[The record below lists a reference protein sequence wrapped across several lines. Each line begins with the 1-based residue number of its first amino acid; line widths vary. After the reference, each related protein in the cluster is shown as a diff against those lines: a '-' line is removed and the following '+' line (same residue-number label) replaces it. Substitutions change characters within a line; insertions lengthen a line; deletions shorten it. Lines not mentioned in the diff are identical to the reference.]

1 MPSHCAVS
9 GSPQLVGRGAPGEGA
24 AAAVGAAA
32 ARQPAIRAGGPMAAI
47 AVQARITVDGLQ
59 RVGVCFERGG
69 WLIAAKPSPPLH
81 RPRQNSPDP
90 GANRTAAST
99 RFCKRSGAPARLG
112 LARFAP
118 KAWTQ
123 HPAPF
128 ARAMSTV
135 PAIGSIGLEPWV
147 FDSLTGSNSCLADGG
162 SPAQP
167 TIS

>member
-9 GSPQLVGRGAPGEGA
+9 GSSQLVGRGAPGEGA

-90 GANRTAAST
+90 GAYLTAST
-99 RFCKRSGAPARLG
+99 RFCKRSGAP
-112 LARFAP
+112 
-118 KAWTQ
+118 
-123 HPAPF
+123 
-128 ARAMSTV
+128 V
-135 PAIGSIGLEPWV
+135 PPRVGWIC
-147 FDSLTGSNSCLADGG
+147 T
-162 SPAQP
+162 
-167 TIS
+167 

>member
-9 GSPQLVGRGAPGEGA
+9 GSSQLVGRGAPGEGA
-24 AAAVGAAA
+24 AAAFGAAA
-32 ARQPAIRAGGPMAAI
+32 ARQPAILAGGPMAAI

-90 GANRTAAST
+90 GAYRTAST
-99 RFCKRSGAPARLG
+99 RFCKRSGAPARLRLG
-112 LARFAP
+112 ESAP

-128 ARAMSTV
+128 ACAKSAV
-135 PAIGSIGLEPWV
+135 PAISSIGLEPWV
-147 FDSLTGSNSCLADGG
+147 FDSLPGSNSSFADGG

-167 TIS
+167 IIS